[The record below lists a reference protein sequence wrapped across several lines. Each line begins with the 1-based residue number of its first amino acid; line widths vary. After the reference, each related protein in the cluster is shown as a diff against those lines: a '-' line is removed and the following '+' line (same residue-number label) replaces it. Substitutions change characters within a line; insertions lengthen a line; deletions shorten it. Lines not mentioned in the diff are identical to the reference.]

1 MIRRQSRP
9 AVASRAEKLY
19 IASQWQL
26 IRWKFF
32 KHKLAVVALM
42 VLAMFYLTVMFAEII
57 SPYDPRKV
65 HLDHIYVP
73 PQKIRFLDHQ
83 DGLQRPFVYALNS
96 SIDQVTLGITYEEDR
111 SMKHPLRLFVR
122 GDPYTL
128 LGRLDGTIHLFG
140 TSDGTLFLFGTDKL
154 GRDLLSRIIFGG
166 RISLT
171 IGLVG
176 VFLSLILGIVI
187 GGISGYLGDTVD
199 TLIQRGI
206 EFIRS
211 IPTLPLWMALS
222 AALPPHWST
231 VQIYF
236 GIVVILSLVQ
246 WTYLA
251 RAVRGKFI
259 ALREEDFVA
268 AAVMHGASTYRVIFR
283 HLLPSFYS
291 YIIAILTLSLPRMIL
306 AETALSFIGLGMQ
319 PPAIS
324 WGVLLKESQSIRVMA
339 NSPWLLIPGVFV
351 VISIL
356 AFNFL
361 GDGMR
366 DAADPYAAV

>member
-1 MIRRQSRP
+1 MIPQSQP
-9 AVASRAEKLY
+9 AVATRPEKLY
-19 IASQWQL
+19 VASQWQL
-26 IRWKFF
+26 IRWKFL
-32 KHKLAVVALM
+32 KHKLAVAAL
-42 VLAMFYLTVMFAEII
+42 VILAMFYLTVVFAEII
-57 SPYDPRKV
+57 SPYDPRQV

-73 PQKIRFLDHQ
+73 PQKIRFFDQ
-83 DGLQRPFVYALNS
+83 NDGLQLRPFVYALQS
-96 SIDQVTLGITYEEDR
+96 SVDEVTLGIKYEEDR
-111 SMKHPLRLFVR
+111 SIRHPIGLFVR
-122 GDPYTL
+122 GDPYTF
-128 LGRLDGTIHLFG
+128 LGGLEGTIHLFG
-140 TSDGTLFLFGTDKL
+140 TSDGTFFLFGTDKL

-166 RISLT
+166 RVSLT

-176 VFLSLILGIVI
+176 VFVSLLLGIVI
-187 GGISGYLGDTVD
+187 GGVSGYFGDTVD

-236 GIVVILSLVQ
+236 GIVVILSLIQ

>member
-1 MIRRQSRP
+1 MIRPSQP
-9 AVASRAEKLY
+9 AVASSAEKLY
-19 IASQWQL
+19 VASQWQL
-26 IRWKFF
+26 IRWKFL
-32 KHKLAVVALM
+32 KHKLAVAALI
-42 VLAMFYLTVMFAEII
+42 VLTMFYLTVVFAEVI
-57 SPYDPRKV
+57 SPYDPRQE

-73 PQKIRFLDHQ
+73 PQKVRFFDQQ
-83 DGLQRPFVYALNS
+83 DGLQLRPFVYALKS
-96 SIDQVTLGITYEEDR
+96 SVDEVTLGIEYEEDR
-111 SMKHPLRLFVR
+111 SMRHPIRLFVR

-128 LGRLDGTIHLFG
+128 LGALEGTIHLFG

-222 AALPPHWST
+222 AALPPYWST

-236 GIVVILSLVQ
+236 GIVVILSLIQ

>member
-32 KHKLAVVALM
+32 KHKLAVVALV

-57 SPYDPRKV
+57 SPYDPRKA

-73 PQKIRFLDHQ
+73 PQKIRFLDQQ

-96 SIDQVTLGITYEEDR
+96 SIDQVTLGITYQEDR
-111 SMKHPLRLFVR
+111 STKHPLRLFVR

-128 LGRLDGTIHLFG
+128 LGRLEGTIHLFG

-236 GIVVILSLVQ
+236 GIVVILSLIQ

>member
-1 MIRRQSRP
+1 MIPQSQP
-9 AVASRAEKLY
+9 AVATRPEKLY
-19 IASQWQL
+19 VASQWQL
-26 IRWKFF
+26 IRWKFL
-32 KHKLAVVALM
+32 KHKLAVAAL
-42 VLAMFYLTVMFAEII
+42 VILAMFYLTVVFAEII
-57 SPYDPRKV
+57 SPYDPRQV

-73 PQKIRFLDHQ
+73 PQKIRFFDQH
-83 DGLQRPFVYALNS
+83 DGLQLRPFVYALQS
-96 SIDQVTLGITYEEDR
+96 SVDEVTLGIKYEEDR
-111 SMKHPLRLFVR
+111 SIRHPIGLFVR
-122 GDPYTL
+122 GDPYTF
-128 LGRLDGTIHLFG
+128 LGGLEGTIHLFG
-140 TSDGTLFLFGTDKL
+140 TSDGTFFLFGTDKL

-171 IGLVG
+171 VGLVG
-176 VFLSLILGIVI
+176 VFVSLLLGIVI
-187 GGISGYLGDTVD
+187 GGVSGYFGDTVD

-236 GIVVILSLVQ
+236 GIVVILSLIQ

>member
-1 MIRRQSRP
+1 MIRQSQP
-9 AVASRAEKLY
+9 AVASSAEKLY
-19 IASQWQL
+19 VASQWQL
-26 IRWKFF
+26 IRWKFL
-32 KHKLAVVALM
+32 KHKLAVAALV
-42 VLAMFYLTVMFAEII
+42 VLAMFYLTVVFAEII
-57 SPYDPRKV
+57 APYDPRKE

-73 PQKIRFLDHQ
+73 PQKIRFVDQQ
-83 DGLQRPFVYALNS
+83 DGFQLRPFVYALKS
-96 SIDQVTLGITYEEDR
+96 SVDEVTLGINYEEDR
-111 SMKHPLRLFVR
+111 SIRHPIGLFVR

-128 LGRLDGTIHLFG
+128 LGGLEGTVHLFG

-176 VFLSLILGIVI
+176 VFLSLFLGIVI

-222 AALPPHWST
+222 AALPPYWST

-236 GIVVILSLVQ
+236 GIVVILSLIQ

-366 DAADPYAAV
+366 DAADPYTAV

>member
-73 PQKIRFLDHQ
+73 PQKIRFLDHK

-96 SIDQVTLGITYEEDR
+96 SIDQVTLGITYQEDR
-111 SMKHPLRLFVR
+111 STKHPLRLFVR

-236 GIVVILSLVQ
+236 GIVVILSLIQ

>member
-32 KHKLAVVALM
+32 KHKLAVVALV

-57 SPYDPRKV
+57 SPYDPRNA
-65 HLDHIYVP
+65 HLDYIYVP

-96 SIDQVTLGITYEEDR
+96 SIDQVTLGITYQEDR
-111 SMKHPLRLFVR
+111 STKHPLRLFVR

-236 GIVVILSLVQ
+236 GIVVILSLIQ

>member
-1 MIRRQSRP
+1 MIPQSQP
-9 AVASRAEKLY
+9 AVATRPEKLY
-19 IASQWQL
+19 VASQWQL
-26 IRWKFF
+26 IRWKFL
-32 KHKLAVVALM
+32 KHKLAVAAL
-42 VLAMFYLTVMFAEII
+42 VILAMFYLTVVFAEII
-57 SPYDPRKV
+57 SPYDPRQV

-73 PQKIRFLDHQ
+73 PQKIRFFDQH
-83 DGLQRPFVYALNS
+83 DGLQLRPFVYALQS
-96 SIDQVTLGITYEEDR
+96 SVDEVTLGIKYEEDR
-111 SMKHPLRLFVR
+111 SIRHPIGLFVR
-122 GDPYTL
+122 GDPYTF
-128 LGRLDGTIHLFG
+128 LGGLEGTIHLFG
-140 TSDGTLFLFGTDKL
+140 TSDGTFFLFGTDKL

-176 VFLSLILGIVI
+176 VFVSLLLGIVI
-187 GGISGYLGDTVD
+187 GGVSGYFGDTVD

-236 GIVVILSLVQ
+236 GIVVILSLIQ

>member
-32 KHKLAVVALM
+32 KHKLAVVALV

-57 SPYDPRKV
+57 SPYDPRKA

-96 SIDQVTLGITYEEDR
+96 SIDQVTLGITYQEDR
-111 SMKHPLRLFVR
+111 STKHPLRLFVR

-236 GIVVILSLVQ
+236 GIVVILSLIQ

>member
-1 MIRRQSRP
+1 MIPQSQP
-9 AVASRAEKLY
+9 AVATRPEKLY
-19 IASQWQL
+19 VASQWQL
-26 IRWKFF
+26 IRWKFL
-32 KHKLAVVALM
+32 KHKLAVAAL
-42 VLAMFYLTVMFAEII
+42 VILAMFYLTVVFAEII
-57 SPYDPRKV
+57 SPYDPRQV

-73 PQKIRFLDHQ
+73 PQKIRFFDQH
-83 DGLQRPFVYALNS
+83 DGLQLRPFVYELQS
-96 SIDQVTLGITYEEDR
+96 SVDEVTLGIKYEEDR
-111 SMKHPLRLFVR
+111 SIRHPIGLFVR
-122 GDPYTL
+122 GDPYTF
-128 LGRLDGTIHLFG
+128 LGGLEGTIHLFG
-140 TSDGTLFLFGTDKL
+140 TSDGTFFLFGTDKL

-166 RISLT
+166 RVSLT

-176 VFLSLILGIVI
+176 VFVSLLLGIVI
-187 GGISGYLGDTVD
+187 GGVSGYFGDTVD

-236 GIVVILSLVQ
+236 GIVVILSLIQ

>member
-1 MIRRQSRP
+1 MIPQSQP
-9 AVASRAEKLY
+9 AVATRPEKLY
-19 IASQWQL
+19 VASQWQL
-26 IRWKFF
+26 IRWKFL
-32 KHKLAVVALM
+32 KHKLAVAAL
-42 VLAMFYLTVMFAEII
+42 VILAMFYLTVVFAEII
-57 SPYDPRKV
+57 SPYDPRQV

-73 PQKIRFLDHQ
+73 PQKIRFFDQH
-83 DGLQRPFVYALNS
+83 DGLQLRPFVYALQS
-96 SIDQVTLGITYEEDR
+96 SVDEVTLGIKYEEDR
-111 SMKHPLRLFVR
+111 SIRHPIGLFVR
-122 GDPYTL
+122 GDPYTF
-128 LGRLDGTIHLFG
+128 LGGLEGTIHLFG
-140 TSDGTLFLFGTDKL
+140 TSDGTFFLFGTDKL

-166 RISLT
+166 RVSLT

-176 VFLSLILGIVI
+176 VFVSLLLGIVI
-187 GGISGYLGDTVD
+187 GGVSGYFGDTVD

-236 GIVVILSLVQ
+236 GIVVILSLIQ